1 MLYAFTPAPRGLA
14 RLGQE
19 TPMAPGPDLSRALWI
34 DLYRPLDSQVA
45 AVAALGIE
53 VPTLADMEEIEISNR
68 LYREDGADVMTV
80 VLPGLTPDGNHVSG
94 PVTFILTP
102 ERLITVR
109 HHAPRSFETFPERA
123 DRSAAGCTS
132 AERVFLGLIEEI
144 ISRQADILEGVG
156 RTLDRVSG
164 LVLGGTNP
172 SSEALQRALEEVG
185 RQGELVGRVRL
196 ALLTLERALSFFDQT
211 LALHAQGKEL
221 HAIVKSQIR
230 DIGSL
235 AVHGDFLS
243 SRVSLSVDAT
253 LGMINLAQNTTV
265 RIVSVV
271 AALFMP
277 PTMIASIYGMNFHI
291 MPELDQP
298 WGYPMALMLMAG
310 SAFGTWAFFK
320 WKDWL

>member
-1 MLYAFTPAPRGLA
+1 MLYAFTAAPRGLM
-14 RLGQE
+14 RLGQDN
-19 TPMAPGPDLSRALWI
+19 PMAPGPDLRRALWI

-45 AVAALGIE
+45 AVAALGVE

-68 LYREDGADVMTV
+68 LYREDGSDVMTV
-80 VLPGLTPDGNHVSG
+80 VLPGLTPDGSHVAG
-94 PVTFILTP
+94 PVTFIVTT

-109 HHAPRSFETFPERA
+109 HHAPRSFETYPERA
-123 DRSAAGCTS
+123 DRSAAGSTS
-132 AERVFLGLIEEI
+132 AERIFLGLSEEI
-144 ISRQADILEGVG
+144 IARQADILEGVG
-156 RTLDRVSG
+156 RTLDRVSA
-164 LVLGGTNP
+164 LVLGGAGP
-172 SSEALQRALEEVG
+172 SSDALQRALEEVG

-211 LALHAQGKEL
+211 LATHAEGKEL
-221 HAIVKSQIR
+221 HGIVKSQIR

-277 PTMIASIYGMNFHI
+277 PTMIASIYGMNFKVL
-291 MPELDQP
+291 PEIGWP
-298 WGYPMALMLMAG
+298 YGYPFALALMVL
-310 SAFGTWAFFK
+310 SAIVPYQFFK
-320 WKDWL
+320 WRGWL

>member
-1 MLYAFTPAPRGLA
+1 MLYAFIPGSRGLA

-19 TPMAPGPDLSRALWI
+19 TPLEPGADLERALWI
-34 DLYRPLDSQVA
+34 DLYRPLDSQSA
-45 AVAALGIE
+45 AVSALGVE

-68 LYREDGADVMTV
+68 LYREQGADVMTV
-80 VLPGLTPDGNHVSG
+80 VLPGLTPDGNHVAG
-94 PVTFILTP
+94 PVSFILSNA
-102 ERLITVR
+102 RLITVR

-123 DRSAAGCTS
+123 DRSAAGTTS
-132 AERVFLGLIEEI
+132 AERIFLGLIEEI
-144 ISRQADILEGVG
+144 IARQADILEGIG
-156 RTLDRVSG
+156 RTLDRVST
-164 LVLGGTNP
+164 LVLGGRGP
-172 SSEALQRALEEVG
+172 ASDELQRALEEVG
-185 RQGELVGRVRL
+185 RQGELLGRVRL

-211 LALHAQGKEL
+211 LSTHAEGKEL
-221 HAIVKSQIR
+221 HGIVKSQIR

-291 MPELDQP
+291 MPELDWP
-298 WGYPMALMLMAG
+298 WGYPMALALMAG